1 MPIGQ
6 KDRRQTCPGAILKN
20 VVISIFSLKRR
31 IFVYINEKL
40 KDLWKILKMLR
51 GSSPIFDFSTIILIA
66 KNELV
71 RQSL

>member
-1 MPIGQ
+1 
-6 KDRRQTCPGAILKN
+6 
-20 VVISIFSLKRR
+20 VVISIFSLKHR

-66 KNELV
+66 KTKLV
-71 RQSL
+71 RQSLEIHRQ

>member
-1 MPIGQ
+1 M
-6 KDRRQTCPGAILKN
+6 
-20 VVISIFSLKRR
+20 VISIFSLKHR

-66 KNELV
+66 KTKLV
-71 RQSL
+71 RQSLEIHRQ